1 VVGRKLS
8 PDDASHPAPSSAD
21 VTSKP
26 RITPVPS
33 SVHTSDDQPAHD
45 TTGRP
50 PGGSLSR
57 GLAGELAFNRCY
69 VPEDQAVSTSELI
82 RAAVLR

>member
-1 VVGRKLS
+1 
-8 PDDASHPAPSSAD
+8 

-57 GLAGELAFNRCY
+57 EGWPASW
-69 VPEDQAVSTSELI
+69 PST
-82 RAAVLR
+82 AATSQKTKRSPPASSSARPCCA